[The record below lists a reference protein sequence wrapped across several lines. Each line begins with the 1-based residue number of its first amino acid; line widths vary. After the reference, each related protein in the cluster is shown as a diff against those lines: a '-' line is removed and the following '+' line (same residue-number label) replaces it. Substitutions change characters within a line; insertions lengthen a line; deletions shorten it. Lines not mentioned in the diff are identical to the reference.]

1 MAEHVPDPP
10 GARGYQLEEAAMS
23 VEIRRANPDHAETLT
38 DIAHA
43 AKRHWGYPESWIEA
57 WRNDLTLTPGF
68 IAANPVY
75 GAFEGDQPMGFYA
88 LQLGDGKATLE
99 HLWVVPENL
108 GDGIGRS
115 LFEHAARTAIRIGA
129 RRLEILSDPN
139 ASGFYDS
146 MGAVLR
152 GEHRSTLDGKP
163 RVLPF
168 YVFDLEREVGPI
180 S

>member
-1 MAEHVPDPP
+1 
-10 GARGYQLEEAAMS
+10 MS
-23 VEIRRANPDHAETLT
+23 IEIRRANPDHAEILT
-38 DIAHA
+38 QIAHT
-43 AKRHWGYPESWIEA
+43 AKRHWGYPERWIEA
-57 WRNDLTLTPGF
+57 WKDELTLTPGF

-75 GAFEGDQPMGFYA
+75 GAFEGEAPLGFYA
-88 LQLGDGKATLE
+88 LQLGDSTAALE
-99 HLWVVPENL
+99 HMWVLPDHL
-108 GDGIGRS
+108 GNEIGRQ

-152 GEHRSTLDGKP
+152 GERRGVLEGKP

-168 YVFDLEREVGPI
+168 YVFDLEREVG
-180 S
+180 SVG